1 MGLIGVILHVSSFEI
16 MIARERS
23 TMLRSLILL
32 VGFAACTFSATAQ
45 NKVRWMTWEDA
56 LAAQADEPRKIVVDI
71 YTDWCGW
78 CKKMDKATFQK
89 DHIAKYINTN
99 FYAVKFDAETK
110 ETIVYNGKEYNYVS
124 NGRRGYHELA
134 VAITQGKLSF
144 PTVTFIDEDLN
155 VIQPIGGFQGPE
167 SFEMI
172 MTYFAENYYTHTPWR
187 SFTRSYQARQQP
199 QSIPVR
205 GN

>member
-1 MGLIGVILHVSSFEI
+1 MIRLYKSLLIILV
-16 MIARERS
+16 AVLATS
-23 TMLRSLILL
+23 T
-32 VGFAACTFSATAQ
+32 ANAQ
-45 NKVRWMTWEDA
+45 NKVKWMTWEEA
-56 LAAQADEPRKIVVDI
+56 LAAHAENPKKIIVDI

-89 DHIAKYINTN
+89 DQIAIYINAN
-99 FYAVKFDAETK
+99 YYAVKFDAEQKTP
-110 ETIVYNGKEYNYVS
+110 IVFDGKEYKFVS
-124 NGRRGYHELA
+124 NGKRGYHELA

-144 PTVTFIDEDLN
+144 PTVTFIDENLK

-172 MTYFAENYYTHTPWR
+172 MTYFAEDHYTHTPWR
-187 SFTRSYQARQQP
+187 SYTRSYSKRQP
-199 QSIPVR
+199 ASMTPVPVR

>member
-1 MGLIGVILHVSSFEI
+1 VIVNEI
-16 MIARERS
+16 YK
-23 TMLRSLILL
+23 MLRSLTTL
-32 VGFAACTFSATAQ
+32 VLVITFGFTVSGQ
-45 NKVRWMTWEDA
+45 NKIRWMSWEDA
-56 LAAQADEPRKIVVDI
+56 LAAQEKQPRKIVVDI

-89 DHIAKYINTN
+89 DHIAKYINNN

-110 ETIVYNGKEYNYVS
+110 STITYDGKEYNYVS

-144 PTVTFIDEDLN
+144 PTVTFIDENLN

-172 MTYFAENYYTHTPWR
+172 MTYFAENHYTDTPWR
-187 SFTRSYQARQQP
+187 AYTRAYQSRQQP
-199 QSIPVR
+199 KSIPVR